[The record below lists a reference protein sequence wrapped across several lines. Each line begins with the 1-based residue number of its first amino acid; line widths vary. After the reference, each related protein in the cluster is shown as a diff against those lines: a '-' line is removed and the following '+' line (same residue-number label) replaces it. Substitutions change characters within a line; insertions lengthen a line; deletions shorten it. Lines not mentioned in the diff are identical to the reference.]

1 MLAYIRYSCD
11 GRVVLSYAPNQKDAI
26 QLQAVGKGGL
36 PGLCEQL
43 HNDQVRACP
52 CMMRM
57 STVFTRLTNKAS
69 SLSIVVMSSR

>member
-52 CMMRM
+52 CMM
-57 STVFTRLTNKAS
+57 
-69 SLSIVVMSSR
+69 